1 MNHNIYKRL
10 HRQVIIFFLSSSV
23 YQVHEEEKN
32 KAAKTDDS
40 KAGADVGNRLQVDGW

>member
-10 HRQVIIFFLSSSV
+10 PRQVIIFFLSSSV
-23 YQVHEEEKN
+23 YQVHEEKN